1 MWNAVGQVLVGDE
14 NKGEDLYGKK
24 VYLGY
29 LKSVVWVTTALLRSL
44 LGMQNLEPT
53 LEPRPTE
60 T

>member
-29 LKSVVWVTTALLRSL
+29 LKSVV
-44 LGMQNLEPT
+44 
-53 LEPRPTE
+53 
-60 T
+60 